1 MIVRTDGTKIQL
13 ITQPDHAQLARRVM
27 ERCVSLREHPRREL
41 ILTAIGEHDNGWQ
54 EEDDAPPIDASTGE
68 IQDFIHAPVAVR
80 QRVWPRAV
88 ARLASEPWA
97 AALVAQHA
105 LTAYD
110 RFRQDPEWTD
120 FFDRMTALRDEQ
132 LREAVG
138 VLTDL
143 LEDYLFVRLGDLIS
157 LSFCLGVAGEQQ
169 FADYT
174 IESVGDGRVLVS
186 PDLFGGASVAMAVTG
201 REMPN
206 RPFGSDDDLY
216 RAMAAA
222 VPTTVRG
229 DVRAR

>member
-1 MIVRTDGTKIQL
+1 MIVRTDGTNIQL

-27 ERCVSLREHPRREL
+27 ERCASLRSHPRREL

-54 EEDDAPPIDASTGE
+54 EEDDAAPLDASTGE
-68 IQDFIHAPVAVR
+68 IQDFIHAPIAVR

-88 ARLASEPWA
+88 ARLAPEPWV

-132 LREAVG
+132 LREAGG

-186 PDLFGGASVAMAVTG
+186 PDLFGGASVSMTVAG
-201 REMPN
+201 RKMPN
-206 RPFGSDDDLY
+206 RPFGSEDDLH
-216 RAMAAA
+216 RAMETA
-222 VPTTVRG
+222 VPTTIRG